1 MKWKTS
7 NGDKM
12 TGIEFLRDRRQSEMV
27 RREKSA
33 AAVQPCRQQSYSH
46 PTNWRSAFRGGVSPR
61 LNQSGLSSLLS
72 NLIATPIKP

>member
-33 AAVQPCRQQSYSH
+33 AAVRPAVNGPIRK
-46 PTNWRSAFRGGVSPR
+46 PAVGAAP
-61 LNQSGLSSLLS
+61 SSVAP
-72 NLIATPIKP
+72 NLA